1 MTSPR
6 LAAALADRYRLESEL
21 GAGGMATV
29 YAAHDLRHNRRVA
42 VKVLRPELAAVI
54 GEERFLSE
62 IQTTANLQHPHILPL
77 FDSGA
82 ADGFLFYV
90 MPFVEG
96 ETLRS
101 RLSREKQLPIRD
113 ATHVAAE
120 VADALDYA
128 HRHGVIHR
136 DIKPENILLHD
147 RRALVA
153 DFGIALAASKA
164 GGTRMTETG
173 MSLGT
178 PQYMSPEQAMGERE
192 ITARS
197 DIYALGCVLY
207 EMLVGEPP
215 FTGPTAQSIVA
226 KMMIDDPRPPSA
238 SRRSI
243 PAALEEATLRALER
257 LPADRFSSAAEFVTA
272 LRGGAPT
279 GARALAPRAAAA
291 TTRARADRTRGIL
304 LGLLVAAAALAV
316 WGWTRPTAGPA
327 PVTRFVV
334 AVPPDELFYEAPLP
348 LVAVA
353 PDGSGFVYVGVGPMG
368 RRLYWRD
375 FTRFVSRALPGTE
388 DAETPFFSPDGQW
401 VAYRANRK
409 MWKVP
414 LSGGP
419 PRVIVD
425 SGFTGAAWGP
435 DGTIVYGDHR
445 GRGLFT
451 VAADG
456 GPPTRLTTVDST
468 NGELGHVR
476 PRMLPRGR
484 GAVFE
489 IRTRNATRMAAVSLP
504 EGRIT
509 YLGDGAM
516 PTYAPPGFLVY
527 LSPDGPR
534 AVRFDPNRMQ
544 ASGDAIRVETN
555 TGLSTEPMS
564 ELDVSRD
571 GDLIYLTRDVTR
583 RALVEVDRV
592 GRERVLSRELRGY
605 DSPRYSPDGSRL
617 TYRIEDREGFDIW
630 VADPARGTALR
641 LTFDGDSYYPEW
653 TPDGS
658 RIVFPST
665 DKGET
670 GLWWKAASGAG
681 TVSRL
686 YDPPQAQWE
695 SSWSRDGR
703 LAAVRQN
710 DSLTGRD
717 IWLVTFPAGTA
728 RPLVATPASEQ
739 SPKLSPDGR
748 YVAFV
753 SNATGTAEIY
763 VRSVADAGDAWLVSQ
778 GGGTEPLWSPDGA
791 RLYYR
796 SSNAII
802 GAEISHAPT
811 FMVGRRDSIFVGS
824 HVPNPTHTNYDI
836 HPDGTRFIMVRMGEG
851 ERRAVVVLNWAT
863 ELQATAR

>member
-1 MTSPR
+1 
-6 LAAALADRYRLESEL
+6 
-21 GAGGMATV
+21 MATV

-62 IQTTANLQHPHILPL
+62 IQTTANLQHPNILPL
-77 FDSGA
+77 FDSGMVESREGRGGRDA
-82 ADGFLFYV
+82 EESGLSTPSTFLYYV
-90 MPFVEG
+90 MPYVEG

-101 RLSREKQLPIRD
+101 RLSREKQLPVRD
-113 ATHVAAE
+113 ATHIAAE

-136 DIKPENILLHD
+136 DIKPENILIHD
-147 RRALVA
+147 GRALVA

-207 EMLVGEPP
+207 EMLVGETP

-226 KMMIDDPRPPSA
+226 KIMIDDPRPPSA

-243 PAALEEATLRALER
+243 PPSLEEATLRALER
-257 LPADRFSSAAEFVTA
+257 LPADRFSSAAEFGAA
-272 LRGGAPT
+272 LRGGTSASVRPLSAGRSRAKR
-279 GARALAPRAAAA
+279 GARVTRTAAILPALLLA
-291 TTRARADRTRGIL
+291 TA
-304 LGLLVAAAALAV
+304 VVAV
-316 WGWTRPTAGPA
+316 WGWARPAERAVT

-334 AVPPDELFYEAPLP
+334 GLPPDELLYEAPLP
-348 LVAVA
+348 LVAAA

-375 FTRFVSRALPGTE
+375 FARFSSRALPGTE
-388 DAETPFFSPDGQW
+388 DAETPFFSPNGEW
-401 VAYRANRK
+401 VGYRANRK
-409 MWKVP
+409 MWKLA

-425 SGFTGAAWGP
+425 SGFTGATWGP

-451 VAADG
+451 VSAEG
-456 GPPTRLTTVDST
+456 GPPTPLTRVDSAA
-468 NGELGHVR
+468 GELGHVR
-476 PRMLPRGR
+476 PRLLPGGR
-484 GAVFE
+484 AALFE
-489 IRTRNATRMAAVSLP
+489 IRTRTATRMAAVALP
-504 EGRIT
+504 GGEIT
-509 YLGDGAM
+509 YLGDGSM

-527 LSPDGPR
+527 LTPDGPR
-534 AVRFDPNRMQ
+534 AVRFDHRRARIEGQP
-544 ASGDAIRVETN
+544 IRVEAN
-555 TGLSTEPMS
+555 TGLSTEPVS
-564 ELDVSRD
+564 ELDVSRE
-571 GDLIYLTRDVTR
+571 GTLIYLTRDVTR
-583 RALVEVDRV
+583 RALVEVDRL

-605 DSPRYSPDGSRL
+605 DAPRYSPDGRRI
-617 TYRIEDREGFDIW
+617 TYRVEDREGFDIW
-630 VADPARGTALR
+630 VADLARGTALR

-653 TPDGS
+653 SPDGS

-665 DKGET
+665 EKGET
-670 GLWWKAASGAG
+670 GLWWKPASGAG
-681 TVSRL
+681 TMSRL

-703 LAAVRQN
+703 LAAIRQN
-710 DSLTGRD
+710 DSITGRD
-717 IWLVTFPAGTA
+717 IWLLSFPGATP
-728 RPLVATPASEQ
+728 RPLVTTPASEQ
-739 SPKLSPDGR
+739 SPKLSPDGK

-753 SNATGTAEIY
+753 SNATGAAEIY
-763 VRSVADAGDAWLVSQ
+763 VRSVADAGDAWLVSD
-778 GGGTEPLWSPDGA
+778 GGGTEPLWSPDGS

-796 SSNAII
+796 SSSAII
-802 GAEISHAPT
+802 EAEITLNPT
-811 FMVGRRDSIFVGS
+811 FGVGRRDSIFVGS
-824 HVPNPTHTNYDI
+824 HVPNPTHTNYDV
-836 HPDGTRFIMVRMGEG
+836 HPDGSRFIMVRMGEG
-851 ERRAVVVLNWAT
+851 ERRAVVVLNWAA
-863 ELQATAR
+863 ELSASQRD